1 MKKNILIITLIAAPF
16 VTGVSAATDLPR
28 PSAEASPGPRCR
40 ATGWSPEAYTNY
52 GKKDNIIEKL
62 GYIPTDLST
71 RRVVLQVT
79 QGESAGDVRLYEQQK
94 DGTFSVTE
102 WKPKE
107 TWTLLAAI
115 DGKITS
121 NLGKECVGK
130 EVEKLLSAQL
140 GEGKSMDPVPASVL
154 PAKAFAP
161 SLGEVSGDY
170 IKTTVII
177 LC

>member
-1 MKKNILIITLIAAPF
+1 MQSYGLESR
-16 VTGVSAATDLPR
+16 GVP
-28 PSAEASPGPRCR
+28 
-40 ATGWSPEAYTNY
+40 NY
-52 GKKDNIIEKL
+52 GKKDTIIEKL

-71 RRVVLQVT
+71 RRVFLQVT
-79 QGESAGDVRLYEQQK
+79 QGESAGDVRLYYEQQK

-161 SLGEVSGDY
+161 SLGEVSGDSF
-170 IKTTVII
+170 KTTVII